1 MSAEATEL
9 VLFIDNDPVLYRQKE
24 YIFRALARKKDR
36 RTYKK
41 ALAPKAFAALTN
53 LAAKKYIR
61 EHGSLA
67 DKWNLTFSPIHR
79 RQAALVLVE
88 QFENW
93 YDVDYQTLKR
103 STDSGSHGGAS

>member
-9 VLFIDNDPVLYRQKE
+9 VLFIDNDAVLYRQKD

-36 RTYKK
+36 NTYNKP
-41 ALAPKAFAALTN
+41 LAPKAFASLTN

-79 RQAALVLVE
+79 RQAALALVD
-88 QFENW
+88 QFEDW
-93 YDVDYQTLKR
+93 YAVDYQTLKR
-103 STDSGSHGGAS
+103 PTRGAS